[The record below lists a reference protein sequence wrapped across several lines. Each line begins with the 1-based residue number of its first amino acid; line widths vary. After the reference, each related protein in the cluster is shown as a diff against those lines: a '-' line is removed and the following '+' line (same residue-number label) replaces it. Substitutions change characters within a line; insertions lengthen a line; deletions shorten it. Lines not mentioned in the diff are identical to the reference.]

1 MGVSYS
7 PKTVTDGLIFYVDA
21 ANPRSYIS
29 GSTTTYGLDGG
40 YSGSLENGADFS
52 TSSFGCWELD
62 GTDEYILYNYGSTPS
77 FTSSLDPQL
86 NSFTVN
92 CFFDVNSGF
101 DPTDQGVIVSKGN
114 NGSGHIGWLLHYS
127 ANYSRIGVRCNGN
140 DTTSQRAGQGVSF
153 PLASSTG
160 SAHMLTMVIDRTNDK
175 ILGYLDGSNDNFTP
189 GHSGAQSDDITG
201 FGPII
206 SPYALKIGKT
216 NSFVT
221 IWFGNIYL
229 TQIYNRALSADEVL
243 QNYNAL
249 KHRFGL

>member
-1 MGVSYS
+1 MAYTFS
-7 PKTVTDGLIFYVDA
+7 PNIVTDGLIFYVDA

-29 GSTTTYGLDGG
+29 GSTTTYGLDGE
-40 YSGSLENGADFS
+40 YSGSLKNGVDFS
-52 TSSFGCWELD
+52 PSSFGCWELD
-62 GTDEYILYNYGSTPS
+62 GIDDYINCGNGSTPS

-92 CFFDVNSGF
+92 CVFDVNSGF
-101 DPTDQGVIVSKGN
+101 DPTDQGMIVSKGN
-114 NGSGHIGWLLHYS
+114 YGSGNIGWMLHYS
-127 ANYSRIGVRCNGN
+127 ANYSSLGVRCNGDN
-140 DTTSQRAGQGVSF
+140 TASQRAGQGVSF

-175 ILGYLDGSNDNFTP
+175 ILGYLDGSNNNFTP
-189 GHSGAQSDDITG
+189 GHSGAPTDDITG

-206 SPYALKIGKT
+206 SPNALKIGRATGFADWLGK
-216 NSFVT
+216 
-221 IWFGNIYL
+221 IYL

-249 KHRFGL
+249 KHRFT

>member
-1 MGVSYS
+1 MAYTFS
-7 PKTVTDGLIFYVDA
+7 PNIVTDGLIFYVDA

-29 GSTTTYGLDGG
+29 GSTTTYSLNNQ
-40 YSGSLENGADFS
+40 YTGSLENGADFS

-62 GTDEYILYNYGSTPS
+62 GIDDYINCGDGSTPS

-92 CFFDVNSGF
+92 CFFDVNPGF
-101 DPTDQGVIVSKGN
+101 GPTDQGIITSKGN
-114 NGSGHIGWLLHYS
+114 SGSGKIGWLLHYS

-140 DTTSQRAGQGVSF
+140 NTDDQRAGQGVSF

-160 SAHMLTMVIDRTNDK
+160 SVHMLTMVIDRTNDK
-175 ILGYLDGSNDNFTP
+175 ILGYLDGSNNNFTP
-189 GHSGAQSDDITG
+189 GHSGAPTDDITG

-206 SPYALKIGKT
+206 SPNALKIGRATGFADWLGK
-216 NSFVT
+216 
-221 IWFGNIYL
+221 IYL

-249 KHRFGL
+249 KHRFT